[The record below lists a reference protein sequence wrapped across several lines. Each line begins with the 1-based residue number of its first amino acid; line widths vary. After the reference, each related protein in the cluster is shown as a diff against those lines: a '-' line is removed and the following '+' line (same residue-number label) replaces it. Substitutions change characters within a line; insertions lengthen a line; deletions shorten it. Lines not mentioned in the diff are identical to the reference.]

1 MRRPRRP
8 GGPGGSGGFGS
19 LRLLVCLLLL
29 SGRPG
34 GCSAISAH
42 GCLFDR
48 RLCSHL
54 EVCIQ
59 DGLFGQCQAGVGQAR
74 PLLQVTSPVLQRLQ
88 GVLRQLMSQGLSWHD
103 DLTQHVISQ
112 EMERIPR
119 LRPPEPHSRDRV
131 SLCRPGCPGTHS
143 VDQAGLELRNPPAS
157 ASQVP
162 GLKACTTT
170 CTTTA
175 RRDPHVENCCSRD
188 SSQMEEGRVDLRYN
202 TCCTREESEAGGS
215 LEFKAL
221 VVYEAE
227 LLPPLLEH
235 LLMPPQP
242 PHPALTYE
250 PALLQPYLFHQFGS
264 RDGGSRGSESS
275 SGVVGVGHL
284 SKAEGPALF
293 SRSVSKAILG
303 THSGHS
309 FGDLTGP
316 SPAQLFQDSGLLYM
330 AQELPVPGR
339 VRAPRLP
346 EDGGSSRAEDSSEG
360 REEEALGARGE
371 KSPPQTAQPDVGL
384 QRLAAVLAGYGV
396 EPRQL
401 TPEQLSTLLTLLQ
414 SLPKGTGRTLECR
427 LQARSSMPSQ
437 KESSFEDRERE
448 GGAANVGGADVKKTL
463 EEQTQRGDTADA
475 RTPSPLLPG
484 RPTASTPS
492 SQVQQVLSPG
502 FPEPPHTSSPL
513 GTSSVLLEK
522 KSPLGQSQPTVVG
535 QPSARPSAEE
545 YGYIVTDQKT
555 PESGC
560 GWSKLLEILA
570 EHVHMSSGSFI
581 NISVVGPAV
590 TFRIRHN
597 EQNLSLA
604 DVTQQAGLVKS
615 ELEAQTGL
623 QILQTGVG
631 QREEAAAV
639 LPRQARGISP
649 MRSVLLT
656 LVALAGVAGLLVA
669 LAVALCMRHH
679 SRQREKERLAALG
692 PEGAHG
698 DTTFEYQD
706 LCRQHM
712 ATKSLFNRAEGQP
725 EPSRVSSVSSQF
737 SDAAQA
743 SPSSHSSTPSWC
755 EEPAQANMDI
765 STGHMI
771 LAYME
776 DHLRN
781 RDRLAK
787 EWQALC
793 AYQAEPNTCATSTGG
808 KTTSRRTA
816 TPTSYPFCADD
827 HARIKLKVES
837 SPSRS
842 DYINASPI
850 IEHDPR
856 MPAYIATQGPLSHTI
871 ADFWQMVWES
881 GCTVIVM
888 LTPLVEDGVKQCDR
902 YWPDEGSSLY
912 HVYEVNLVSEHI
924 WCEDF
929 LVRSFYLKNV
939 QTQETRTLTQFH
951 FLSWPAEGTPAST
964 RPLLDFRRVSL
975 CSPGC
980 PGTHSVDQAGLELR
994 NPPASASQVLGLKV
1008 KVNKCYRG
1016 RSCPIIV
1023 HCSDGAGRTGTY
1035 ILIDMVL
1042 NRMAKGVKE
1051 IDIAAT
1057 LEHVRDQRPGLVRSK
1072 VTVAPCLFLVDP
1084 LPKHSLHG
1092 HHEETNGSPPLPHPS
1107 GRRPSCQMPSTRHP
1121 CGDQFEFALT
1131 AVAEE
1136 VNAILK
1142 ALPQ

>member
-8 GGPGGSGGFGS
+8 GGPGGSGG
-19 LRLLVCLLLL
+19 LRVLLCLLLL
-29 SGRPG
+29 SSRPG

-59 DGLFGQCQAGVGQAR
+59 DGLFGQCQVGVGQAR

-103 DLTQHVISQ
+103 DLTQYVISQ

-119 LRPPEPHSRDRV
+119 LRPPEPHPRDRSGLV
-131 SLCRPGCPGTHS
+131 PRRPGPAGELLL
-143 VDQAGLELRNPPAS
+143 QAIPTAS
-157 ASQVP
+157 APAAQHRLTQPPV
-162 GLKACTTT
+162 GG
-170 CTTTA
+170 
-175 RRDPHVENCCSRD
+175 D
-188 SSQMEEGRVDLRYN
+188 G
-202 TCCTREESEAGGS
+202 AGAGS
-215 LEFKAL
+215 PLTP
-221 VVYEAE
+221 VQAE

-235 LLMPPQP
+235 LLLPPQP
-242 PHPALTYE
+242 PHPALSYE
-250 PALLQPYLFHQFGS
+250 PALLQPYFFHQ
-264 RDGGSRGSESS
+264 ES
-275 SGVVGVGHL
+275 GMFYL
-284 SKAEGPALF
+284 
-293 SRSVSKAILG
+293 
-303 THSGHS
+303 
-309 FGDLTGP
+309 
-316 SPAQLFQDSGLLYM
+316 
-330 AQELPVPGR
+330 AQELPVPSR
-339 VRAPRLP
+339 ARAPRLP
-346 EDGGSSRAEDSSEG
+346 EQGGNSRAEDFS
-360 REEEALGARGE
+360 EEEGLKGRGE
-371 KSPPQTAQPDVGL
+371 KPPSPAEQPGVTV

-396 EPRQL
+396 ELRQL
-401 TPEQLSTLLTLLQ
+401 APEQLSTLLTLLQ
-414 SLPKGTGRTLECR
+414 LLPKGAGRNL
-427 LQARSSMPSQ
+427 
-437 KESSFEDRERE
+437 
-448 GGAANVGGADVKKTL
+448 GGNVNVGADIKKTM
-463 EEQTQRGDTADA
+463 EEQMQGGDTAEPPPP
-475 RTPSPLLPG
+475 TPSLPG
-484 RPTASTPS
+484 YPTAGPTSNKA
-492 SQVQQVLSPG
+492 QQVLSFG
-502 FPEPPHTSSPL
+502 TPEPPKAAGPPTTP
-513 GTSSVLLEK
+513 VLIEK
-522 KSPLGQSQPTVVG
+522 KSPLGQSQPTAAG
-535 QPSARPSAEE
+535 QPSAQPSAEE
-545 YGYIVTDQKT
+545 YGYIVTDQK
-555 PESGC
+555 PLSLAAGV
-560 GWSKLLEILA
+560 KLLEILA

-581 NISVVGPAV
+581 NISVVGPAL

-639 LPRQARGISP
+639 LPRPARSTSP

-656 LVALAGVAGLLVA
+656 LVALVGVAGLLVA
-669 LAVALCMRHH
+669 LAVALCMRQHA
-679 SRQREKERLAALG
+679 RQRDKERLAALG

-712 ATKSLFNRAEGQP
+712 ATKSLFSRAEGPP

-793 AYQAEPNTCATSTGG
+793 AYQAEPNTCATAQGEG
-808 KTTSRRTA
+808 NIKKNRH
-816 TPTSYPFCADD
+816 PDFLPYD

-912 HVYEVNLVSEHI
+912 HIYEVNLVSEHI

-964 RPLLDFRRVSL
+964 RPLLDFRR
-975 CSPGC
+975 
-980 PGTHSVDQAGLELR
+980 
-994 NPPASASQVLGLKV
+994 

-1072 VTVAPCLFLVDP
+1072 
-1084 LPKHSLHG
+1084 
-1092 HHEETNGSPPLPHPS
+1092 
-1107 GRRPSCQMPSTRHP
+1107 
-1121 CGDQFEFALT
+1121 DQFEFALT

>member
-8 GGPGGSGGFGS
+8 GGPGGSGG
-19 LRLLVCLLLL
+19 LRVLLCLLLL
-29 SGRPG
+29 SSRPG

-42 GCLFDR
+42 G
-48 RLCSHL
+48 
-54 EVCIQ
+54 
-59 DGLFGQCQAGVGQAR
+59 
-74 PLLQVTSPVLQRLQ
+74 
-88 GVLRQLMSQGLSWHD
+88 LSWHD
-103 DLTQHVISQ
+103 DLTQYVISQ

-119 LRPPEPHSRDRV
+119 LHPPEPRPRDRSGLV
-131 SLCRPGCPGTHS
+131 PRRPGP
-143 VDQAGLELRNPPAS
+143 AGELLLQGIPTGSTPAAQHRLPQPP
-157 ASQVP
+157 V
-162 GLKACTTT
+162 G
-170 CTTTA
+170 
-175 RRDPHVENCCSRD
+175 
-188 SSQMEEGRVDLRYN
+188 GGG
-202 TCCTREESEAGGS
+202 AGVGS
-215 LEFKAL
+215 PLSPL
-221 VVYEAE
+221 QAE

-235 LLMPPQP
+235 LLLPPQA
-242 PHPALTYE
+242 PHPALSYE

-264 RDGGSRGSESS
+264 RDGSRGSESS
-275 SGVVGVGHL
+275 PGMISVGPL
-284 SKAEGPALF
+284 PKAEPSTLF
-293 SRSVSKAILG
+293 SRTASKGMFGAPSD
-303 THSGHS
+303 HSY
-309 FGDLTGP
+309 GDPPGP
-316 SPAQLFQDSGLLYM
+316 SPGQLFQESGLLYL
-330 AQELPVPGR
+330 AQELPAPSR
-339 VRAPRLP
+339 ARAPRLP
-346 EDGGSSRAEDSSEG
+346 EQGDSSRAQDSSEG
-360 REEEALGARGE
+360 YEEEGLEGRRE
-371 KSPPQTAQPDVGL
+371 KPPSPAELPADVTL
-384 QRLAAVLAGYGV
+384 QKLAAVLAGYGV
-396 EPRQL
+396 ELRQL
-401 TPEQLSTLLTLLQ
+401 TPEQLSTLSTLLQ
-414 SLPKGTGRTLECR
+414 LLPKGAGRNL
-427 LQARSSMPSQ
+427 
-437 KESSFEDRERE
+437 
-448 GGAANVGGADVKKTL
+448 GGVVNVGTDIKKTT
-463 EEQTQRGDTADA
+463 EEQVQRGSTAEPPPP
-475 RTPSPLLPG
+475 TPSLPG
-484 RPTASTPS
+484 YPTASPTS
-492 SQVQQVLSPG
+492 KKAQQVLSSG
-502 FPEPPHTSSPL
+502 SSEPPRAASHLVTP
-513 GTSSVLLEK
+513 VLLEK
-522 KSPLGQSQPTVVG
+522 KSPPGQSQPPVVRRPAA
-535 QPSARPSAEE
+535 QPSAEE
-545 YGYIVTDQKT
+545 YGYIVTDQK
-555 PESGC
+555 PLSLAAGV
-560 GWSKLLEILA
+560 KLLEILA
-570 EHVHMSSGSFI
+570 EHVHVSSGSFI
-581 NISVVGPAV
+581 NISVVGPAL

-639 LPRQARGISP
+639 LPRPARSTSP

-669 LAVALCMRHH
+669 LAVALCVRQHA
-679 SRQREKERLAALG
+679 RQRDKERLAALG

-712 ATKSLFNRAEGQP
+712 ATKSLFNRAEGPP

-781 RDRLAK
+781 RGRLAK

-793 AYQAEPNTCATSTGG
+793 AYQAEPNTCATAQGEG
-808 KTTSRRTA
+808 NVKKNRH
-816 TPTSYPFCADD
+816 PDFLPYD

-964 RPLLDFRRVSL
+964 RPLLDFRR
-975 CSPGC
+975 
-980 PGTHSVDQAGLELR
+980 
-994 NPPASASQVLGLKV
+994 

-1072 VTVAPCLFLVDP
+1072 
-1084 LPKHSLHG
+1084 
-1092 HHEETNGSPPLPHPS
+1092 
-1107 GRRPSCQMPSTRHP
+1107 
-1121 CGDQFEFALT
+1121 DQFEFALT

>member
-8 GGPGGSGGFGS
+8 GGPGGSGG
-19 LRLLVCLLLL
+19 LRVLLCLLLL
-29 SGRPG
+29 SSRPG

-59 DGLFGQCQAGVGQAR
+59 DGLFGQCQVGAGQAR

-88 GVLRQLMSQGLSWHD
+88 SVLRQLMSQGLSWHD
-103 DLTQHVISQ
+103 DLTQYVISQ

-119 LRPPEPHSRDRV
+119 LHPPEPRPRDRSGLV
-131 SLCRPGCPGTHS
+131 PRRPGP
-143 VDQAGLELRNPPAS
+143 AGELLLQGIPTGSTPATQHRLPQPP
-157 ASQVP
+157 V
-162 GLKACTTT
+162 G
-170 CTTTA
+170 
-175 RRDPHVENCCSRD
+175 
-188 SSQMEEGRVDLRYN
+188 GGG
-202 TCCTREESEAGGS
+202 AGVGS
-215 LEFKAL
+215 PLSPL
-221 VVYEAE
+221 QAE

-235 LLMPPQP
+235 LLLPPQA
-242 PHPALTYE
+242 PHPALSYE

-264 RDGGSRGSESS
+264 RDGSQGSEGSPGMVS
-275 SGVVGVGHL
+275 VGPL
-284 SKAEGPALF
+284 PKAEPSTLF
-293 SRSVSKAILG
+293 SRTASK
-303 THSGHS
+303 
-309 FGDLTGP
+309 
-316 SPAQLFQDSGLLYM
+316 
-330 AQELPVPGR
+330 
-339 VRAPRLP
+339 
-346 EDGGSSRAEDSSEG
+346 
-360 REEEALGARGE
+360 
-371 KSPPQTAQPDVGL
+371 DVTL

-396 EPRQL
+396 ELRQL
-401 TPEQLSTLLTLLQ
+401 TPEQLSTLSTLLQ
-414 SLPKGTGRTLECR
+414 LLPKGT
-427 LQARSSMPSQ
+427 ARNL
-437 KESSFEDRERE
+437 
-448 GGAANVGGADVKKTL
+448 GGVGNVGADIKKTV
-463 EEQTQRGDTADA
+463 EERVQGENMAEPPPP
-475 RTPSPLLPG
+475 TPSLPG
-484 RPTASTPS
+484 YPTASP
-492 SQVQQVLSPG
+492 
-502 FPEPPHTSSPL
+502 TSSKAQEVL
-513 GTSSVLLEK
+513 GSGSSKPPKAASHLDVPVLLEK
-522 KSPLGQSQPTVVG
+522 KSPLGQSQPTVVR
-535 QPSARPSAEE
+535 QPSAQPLAEE
-545 YGYIVTDQKT
+545 YGYIVTDQK
-555 PESGC
+555 PLSLAAGV
-560 GWSKLLEILA
+560 KLLEILA
-570 EHVHMSSGSFI
+570 EHVHVSSGSFI
-581 NISVVGPAV
+581 NISVVGPAL

-639 LPRQARGISP
+639 LPRPARSTSP

-669 LAVALCMRHH
+669 LAVALCVRQHA
-679 SRQREKERLAALG
+679 RQRDKERLAALG

-712 ATKSLFNRAEGQP
+712 ATKSLFNRAEGPP

-793 AYQAEPNTCATSTGG
+793 AYQAEPNTCATAQGEG
-808 KTTSRRTA
+808 NIKKNRH
-816 TPTSYPFCADD
+816 PDFLPYD

-964 RPLLDFRRVSL
+964 RPLLDFRR
-975 CSPGC
+975 
-980 PGTHSVDQAGLELR
+980 
-994 NPPASASQVLGLKV
+994 

-1016 RSCPIIV
+1016 RSCPIVV

-1072 VTVAPCLFLVDP
+1072 
-1084 LPKHSLHG
+1084 
-1092 HHEETNGSPPLPHPS
+1092 
-1107 GRRPSCQMPSTRHP
+1107 
-1121 CGDQFEFALT
+1121 DQFEFALT

>member
-8 GGPGGSGGFGS
+8 GGLGGSGG
-19 LRLLVCLLLL
+19 LRLLLCLLLL
-29 SGRPG
+29 SSRPG

-59 DGLFGQCQAGVGQAR
+59 DGLFGQCQVGMGQAR

-103 DLTQHVISQ
+103 DLTQYVISQ

-119 LRPPEPHSRDRV
+119 LHPPESRSRDR
-131 SLCRPGCPGTHS
+131 SGLAPRRPGPAGQLLLQGIPTGS
-143 VDQAGLELRNPPAS
+143 VPAAQQRLPRPPMGGDGAGAGSPL
-157 ASQVP
+157 
-162 GLKACTTT
+162 
-170 CTTTA
+170 
-175 RRDPHVENCCSRD
+175 
-188 SSQMEEGRVDLRYN
+188 SSLQ
-202 TCCTREESEAGGS
+202 
-215 LEFKAL
+215 
-221 VVYEAE
+221 AE

-235 LLMPPQP
+235 LLLPPPP
-242 PHPALTYE
+242 PHPALSYE

-264 RDGGSRGSESS
+264 RDGSRGSNGSPGMVS
-275 SGVVGVGHL
+275 VNPL
-284 SKAEGPALF
+284 PKAEAPALF
-293 SRSVSKAILG
+293 SRAASKG
-303 THSGHS
+303 MFGDHPGHS
-309 FGDLTGP
+309 YGDLSGP
-316 SPAQLFQDSGLLYM
+316 SPAQLFQDSGLLYL
-330 AQELPVPGR
+330 AQELPVSSR
-339 VRAPRLP
+339 SRAPRLP
-346 EDGGSSRAEDSSEG
+346 EQGGSSWAEDPSEG
-360 REEEALGARGE
+360 YEEERPGSHGE
-371 KSPPQTAQPDVGL
+371 KPTSPAVQPDATL

-396 EPRQL
+396 EMHQL

-414 SLPKGTGRTLECR
+414 LLPKGTGRNL
-427 LQARSSMPSQ
+427 
-437 KESSFEDRERE
+437 
-448 GGAANVGGADVKKTL
+448 GGIVNIGADIKKTL
-463 EEQTQRGDTADA
+463 EGQEQHRDTAEPPPP
-475 RTPSPLLPG
+475 TPSLPG
-484 RPTASTPS
+484 YPTSNE
-492 SQVQQVLSPG
+492 VQQAQVPGSSKPPKAASP
-502 FPEPPHTSSPL
+502 PATP
-513 GTSSVLLEK
+513 VLLEK
-522 KSPLGQSQPTVVG
+522 KSPLGQSQPTVAG
-535 QPSARPSAEE
+535 QTSAQPSAEE
-545 YGYIVTDQKT
+545 YGYIVTDQ
-555 PESGC
+555 
-560 GWSKLLEILA
+560 
-570 EHVHMSSGSFI
+570 
-581 NISVVGPAV
+581 NVVGPAL

-639 LPRQARGISP
+639 LPRTAHSTSP
-649 MRSVLLT
+649 MRSVLLS

-669 LAVALCMRHH
+669 LAVALCVRQHA
-679 SRQREKERLAALG
+679 RQRDKERLAALG

-712 ATKSLFNRAEGQP
+712 ATKSLFNRAEAPP

-793 AYQAEPNTCATSTGG
+793 AYQAEPNTC
-808 KTTSRRTA
+808 TTAQGEGNVKKNRH
-816 TPTSYPFCADD
+816 PDFLPYD

-964 RPLLDFRRVSL
+964 RPLLDFRR
-975 CSPGC
+975 
-980 PGTHSVDQAGLELR
+980 
-994 NPPASASQVLGLKV
+994 

-1072 VTVAPCLFLVDP
+1072 
-1084 LPKHSLHG
+1084 
-1092 HHEETNGSPPLPHPS
+1092 
-1107 GRRPSCQMPSTRHP
+1107 
-1121 CGDQFEFALT
+1121 DQFEFALT

>member
-1 MRRPRRP
+1 MRRLWRP
-8 GGPGGSGGFGS
+8 GGPGESGG
-19 LRLLVCLLLL
+19 LRLLLCLLLL
-29 SGRPG
+29 SSRPG

-59 DGLFGQCQAGVGQAR
+59 DGLFGQCQVGVGQVR

-103 DLTQHVISQ
+103 DLTQYVISQ

-119 LRPPEPHSRDRV
+119 RRPPEPWPRDR
-131 SLCRPGCPGTHS
+131 SGLAPRRPGPAGELLSQATPTGPAPAAYLLPQPPPG
-143 VDQAGLELRNPPAS
+143 AGRA
-157 ASQVP
+157 
-162 GLKACTTT
+162 
-170 CTTTA
+170 
-175 RRDPHVENCCSRD
+175 
-188 SSQMEEGRVDLRYN
+188 
-202 TCCTREESEAGGS
+202 EAGSS
-215 LEFKAL
+215 LSPL
-221 VVYEAE
+221 QAE

-235 LLMPPQP
+235 LLLSPQP

-250 PALLQPYLFHQFGS
+250 PTLLQPYLFHQFGS
-264 RDGGSRGSESS
+264 RDGSQGSESPPGMVS
-275 SGVVGVGHL
+275 VGSL
-284 SKAEGPALF
+284 SKAKPPTFF
-293 SRSVSKAILG
+293 SRAATKG
-303 THSGHS
+303 MFGPHSGHS
-309 FGDLTGP
+309 YGDPPGP
-316 SPAQLFQDSGLLYM
+316 SPAQLFQDLGLLYR
-330 AQELPVPGR
+330 AQEPPVPSRAR
-339 VRAPRLP
+339 VPRLP
-346 EDGGSSRAEDSSEG
+346 EQGVSDQADSEKEGLGGHGETPSFPEG
-360 REEEALGARGE
+360 
-371 KSPPQTAQPDVGL
+371 QPDGSL
-384 QRLAAVLAGYGV
+384 QRLAALLAGYGV
-396 EPRQL
+396 ELRQL
-401 TPEQLSTLLTLLQ
+401 TPEQLSTLSTLLQ
-414 SLPKGTGRTLECR
+414 LLPKGAGRNMGEVT
-427 LQARSSMPSQ
+427 
-437 KESSFEDRERE
+437 
-448 GGAANVGGADVKKTL
+448 N
-463 EEQTQRGDTADA
+463 ADA
-475 RTPSPLLPG
+475 DIKKVQDGGTAGPLPPTPSLPEV
-484 RPTASTPS
+484 PTASPTAS
-492 SQVQQVLSPG
+492 KGQQVLGS
-502 FPEPPHTSSPL
+502 PEPPKAATRPA
-513 GTSSVLLEK
+513 TPVLLEK
-522 KSPLGQSQPTVVG
+522 KSPLGQSQPTVTG
-535 QPSARPSAEE
+535 KPSARPLAEE
-545 YGYIVTDQKT
+545 YGYIVTDQK
-555 PESGC
+555 PLSLAVGV
-560 GWSKLLEILA
+560 KLLELLA
-570 EHVHMSSGSFI
+570 KHMHMSSGSFI
-581 NISVVGPAV
+581 NISVVGPAL

-615 ELEAQTGL
+615 ELETQTGL
-623 QILQTGVG
+623 RILQTGVG

-639 LPRQARGISP
+639 LPRAAHGTPP
-649 MRSVLLT
+649 MRSILLT

-669 LAVALCMRHH
+669 LVAALCMRQHA
-679 SRQREKERLAALG
+679 RQRDKERLAALG

-712 ATKSLFNRAEGQP
+712 ATKSLFNRAEGPP

-793 AYQAEPNTCATSTGG
+793 AYQAEPNTC
-808 KTTSRRTA
+808 TTAQEEGNIKKNRH
-816 TPTSYPFCADD
+816 PDFLPYD

-837 SPSRS
+837 GPSRS

-939 QTQETRTLTQFH
+939 HTQETRTLTQFH

-964 RPLLDFRRVSL
+964 RPLLDFRR
-975 CSPGC
+975 
-980 PGTHSVDQAGLELR
+980 
-994 NPPASASQVLGLKV
+994 

-1035 ILIDMVL
+1035 ILVDMVL
-1042 NRMAKGVKE
+1042 NRMAKGKPFPGAHNLRARRAHGRTPPPKQLSAPPPPHPPGVKE

-1057 LEHVRDQRPGLVRSK
+1057 LEHVRDQRPGLVRTK
-1072 VTVAPCLFLVDP
+1072 
-1084 LPKHSLHG
+1084 
-1092 HHEETNGSPPLPHPS
+1092 
-1107 GRRPSCQMPSTRHP
+1107 
-1121 CGDQFEFALT
+1121 DQFEFALT

>member
-1 MRRPRRP
+1 MRRSRRP
-8 GGPGGSGGFGS
+8 GGPGGSGS
-19 LRLLVCLLLL
+19 LRVLLCLLLL
-29 SGRPG
+29 SSRPG

-59 DGLFGQCQAGVGQAR
+59 DGLFGQCQVGVGQAR

-103 DLTQHVISQ
+103 DLTQYVISQ

-119 LRPPEPHSRDRV
+119 LRPPEPHPKDRSGSV
-131 SLCRPGCPGTHS
+131 PRRPGPSGELLSQGFPTGSAPAVQHRLPRPP
-143 VDQAGLELRNPPAS
+143 VGGDGAG
-157 ASQVP
+157 
-162 GLKACTTT
+162 
-170 CTTTA
+170 
-175 RRDPHVENCCSRD
+175 
-188 SSQMEEGRVDLRYN
+188 
-202 TCCTREESEAGGS
+202 AGS
-215 LEFKAL
+215 PLTPL
-221 VVYEAE
+221 QAE

-235 LLMPPQP
+235 LLLPPQP
-242 PHPALTYE
+242 PHPALSYE
-250 PALLQPYLFHQFGS
+250 PTLLQPYLFHQFGS
-264 RDGGSRGSESS
+264 RDGSQGSESS
-275 SGVVGVGHL
+275 PGMVSVGPL
-284 SKAEGPALF
+284 PKADPPALF
-293 SRSVSKAILG
+293 SRTAPKGMFGA
-303 THSGHS
+303 HAGHS
-309 FGDLTGP
+309 YGDPPGP
-316 SPAQLFQDSGLLYM
+316 SPAQLFQESGLLYL
-330 AQELPVPGR
+330 AQDLPVPSR
-339 VRAPRLP
+339 ARAPRLP
-346 EDGGSSRAEDSSEG
+346 EQGGSSRAEDSSE
-360 REEEALGARGE
+360 EEGLEGRGE
-371 KSPPQTAQPDVGL
+371 KPPSPAEQP
-384 QRLAAVLAGYGV
+384 
-396 EPRQL
+396 
-401 TPEQLSTLLTLLQ
+401 
-414 SLPKGTGRTLECR
+414 
-427 LQARSSMPSQ
+427 
-437 KESSFEDRERE
+437 
-448 GGAANVGGADVKKTL
+448 GGMVNVGADIKKTV
-463 EEQTQRGDTADA
+463 EEQMQGGDTAEPPPP
-475 RTPSPLLPG
+475 TPSLPG
-484 RPTASTPS
+484 YPTAGPTSNKA
-492 SQVQQVLSPG
+492 QQVLSSG
-502 FPEPPHTSSPL
+502 TSEPPKAAGPPATP
-513 GTSSVLLEK
+513 VLIEK
-522 KSPLGQSQPTVVG
+522 KSPLGQSQRTAVG
-535 QPSARPSAEE
+535 QPSAQPSAEE
-545 YGYIVTDQKT
+545 YGYIVTDQK
-555 PESGC
+555 PLSLAAGV
-560 GWSKLLEILA
+560 KLLEILA

-581 NISVVGPAV
+581 NISVVGPAL

-604 DVTQQAGLVKS
+604 DVTRQAGLVKS

-639 LPRQARGISP
+639 LPRPARSTSP

-669 LAVALCMRHH
+669 LAVALCMRQHA
-679 SRQREKERLAALG
+679 RQRDKERLAALG

-712 ATKSLFNRAEGQP
+712 ATKSLFNRAEGP
-725 EPSRVSSVSSQF
+725 SEPSRVSSVSSQF

-793 AYQAEPNTCATSTGG
+793 AYQAEPNTCATAQGEG
-808 KTTSRRTA
+808 NIKKNRH
-816 TPTSYPFCADD
+816 PDFLPYD

-912 HVYEVNLVSEHI
+912 HIYEVNLVSEHI

-939 QTQETRTLTQFH
+939 QSQETRTLTQFH

-964 RPLLDFRRVSL
+964 RPLLDFRR
-975 CSPGC
+975 
-980 PGTHSVDQAGLELR
+980 
-994 NPPASASQVLGLKV
+994 

-1035 ILIDMVL
+1035 VLIDMVL

-1072 VTVAPCLFLVDP
+1072 
-1084 LPKHSLHG
+1084 
-1092 HHEETNGSPPLPHPS
+1092 
-1107 GRRPSCQMPSTRHP
+1107 
-1121 CGDQFEFALT
+1121 DQFEFALT

>member
-1 MRRPRRP
+1 MRRPRRL
-8 GGPGGSGGFGS
+8 GVSGIRG
-19 LRLLVCLLLL
+19 LRLLLCLLLL
-29 SGRPG
+29 SSRPG
-34 GCSAISAH
+34 GCSAVSAH

-59 DGLFGQCQAGVGQAR
+59 DGLFGQCQVGVGQAR

-103 DLTQHVISQ
+103 DLTQYVISQ

-119 LRPPEPHSRDRV
+119 LRPPEPRPRDR
-131 SLCRPGCPGTHS
+131 SGLAPRRPGP
-143 VDQAGLELRNPPAS
+143 AGELLLQDIPTGSAPAS
-157 ASQVP
+157 QHRLPQPPVGRGGAGAS
-162 GLKACTTT
+162 
-170 CTTTA
+170 
-175 RRDPHVENCCSRD
+175 
-188 SSQMEEGRVDLRYN
+188 SSLSPLQ
-202 TCCTREESEAGGS
+202 
-215 LEFKAL
+215 
-221 VVYEAE
+221 AE

-235 LLMPPQP
+235 LLLPPQP
-242 PHPALTYE
+242 PHPALSYE

-264 RDGGSRGSESS
+264 RDGSRVSEGSPGMVS
-275 SGVVGVGHL
+275 VGPL
-284 SKAEGPALF
+284 PKAEAPALF
-293 SRSVSKAILG
+293 SRTASKGIFG
-303 THSGHS
+303 DHPGHS
-309 FGDLTGP
+309 YGDLPGP
-316 SPAQLFQDSGLLYM
+316 SPSQLFQDSGLLYL
-330 AQELPVPGR
+330 AQELPAPSRAR
-339 VRAPRLP
+339 VPRLP
-346 EDGGSSRAEDSSEG
+346 EQGGSSQAEDSPEG
-360 REEEALGARGE
+360 YEEEGLGGHGE
-371 KSPPQTAQPDVGL
+371 KPASPAVQPDAAL

-396 EPRQL
+396 ELRQL

-414 SLPKGTGRTLECR
+414 LLPKGAGRNL
-427 LQARSSMPSQ
+427 
-437 KESSFEDRERE
+437 
-448 GGAANVGGADVKKTL
+448 GGAVNVGADIKKTM
-463 EEQTQRGDTADA
+463 EGPVEGRDTAEPPA
-475 RTPSPLLPG
+475 RTPPMPAH
-484 RPTASTPS
+484 PTASPTS
-492 SQVQQVLSPG
+492 SEVQQVPSPVSS
-502 FPEPPHTSSPL
+502 EPPEAARPAAT
-513 GTSSVLLEK
+513 SVLLEK
-522 KSPLGQSQPTVVG
+522 KSPLGQSQPTVAG
-535 QPSARPSAEE
+535 QPSARPAAEE
-545 YGYIVTDQKT
+545 YGYIVTDQK
-555 PESGC
+555 PLSLAAGV
-560 GWSKLLEILA
+560 KLLEILA

-581 NISVVGPAV
+581 NISVVGPAL

-631 QREEAAAV
+631 Q
-639 LPRQARGISP
+639 
-649 MRSVLLT
+649 
-656 LVALAGVAGLLVA
+656 
-669 LAVALCMRHH
+669 
-679 SRQREKERLAALG
+679 
-692 PEGAHG
+692 
-698 DTTFEYQD
+698 D

-712 ATKSLFNRAEGQP
+712 AAKSLFNRAEGPP

-793 AYQAEPNTCATSTGG
+793 AYQAEPNTCATAQGEG
-808 KTTSRRTA
+808 NIKKNRH
-816 TPTSYPFCADD
+816 PDFLPYD

-902 YWPDEGSSLY
+902 YWPDEGASLY

-939 QTQETRTLTQFH
+939 QTLETRTLTQFH

-964 RPLLDFRRVSL
+964 RPLLDFRR
-975 CSPGC
+975 
-980 PGTHSVDQAGLELR
+980 
-994 NPPASASQVLGLKV
+994 

-1072 VTVAPCLFLVDP
+1072 
-1084 LPKHSLHG
+1084 
-1092 HHEETNGSPPLPHPS
+1092 
-1107 GRRPSCQMPSTRHP
+1107 
-1121 CGDQFEFALT
+1121 DQFEFALT

>member
-8 GGPGGSGGFGS
+8 GGPGGSGG
-19 LRLLVCLLLL
+19 LRVLVCLLLL
-29 SGRPG
+29 SSRPG

-59 DGLFGQCQAGVGQAR
+59 DGLFGQCQVGVGQAR

-88 GVLRQLMSQGLSWHD
+88 SVLRQLMSQGLSWHD
-103 DLTQHVISQ
+103 DLTQYVISQ

-119 LRPPEPHSRDRV
+119 LRPPEPRPRDRSGLV
-131 SLCRPGCPGTHS
+131 PRRPGS
-143 VDQAGLELRNPPAS
+143 AGELLLQGIPTGSTPAAQHRLPQPP
-157 ASQVP
+157 V
-162 GLKACTTT
+162 
-170 CTTTA
+170 
-175 RRDPHVENCCSRD
+175 
-188 SSQMEEGRVDLRYN
+188 
-202 TCCTREESEAGGS
+202 GGS
-215 LEFKAL
+215 GGGVGSPLSSL
-221 VVYEAE
+221 QAE

-235 LLMPPQP
+235 LLLPPQA
-242 PHPALTYE
+242 PHPALSYE

-264 RDGGSRGSESS
+264 RDGSRGSESS
-275 SGVVGVGHL
+275 PGMVSVGPIP
-284 SKAEGPALF
+284 KAEPSALF
-293 SRSVSKAILG
+293 SRTASKGMFGA
-303 THSGHS
+303 HSDHS
-309 FGDLTGP
+309 YGDPPGP
-316 SPAQLFQDSGLLYM
+316 SPGQLFQESGLFYL
-330 AQELPVPGR
+330 AQELPVPSR
-339 VRAPRLP
+339 ARAPRLP
-346 EDGGSSRAEDSSEG
+346 EQGGSSRPKDSSEG
-360 REEEALGARGE
+360 YEEEGLEGHRE
-371 KSPPQTAQPDVGL
+371 KLLSPAEQPADVTL
-384 QRLAAVLAGYGV
+384 QRLASVLAGYGV
-396 EPRQL
+396 ELRQL
-401 TPEQLSTLLTLLQ
+401 TPEQLSSLSTLLQ
-414 SLPKGTGRTLECR
+414 LLPKGSGRNL
-427 LQARSSMPSQ
+427 
-437 KESSFEDRERE
+437 
-448 GGAANVGGADVKKTL
+448 GGAVNVGADNKKTV
-463 EEQTQRGDTADA
+463 EEQVQRGNTVEPPPP
-475 RTPSPLLPG
+475 TPSLPG
-484 RPTASTPS
+484 YPTASPTS
-492 SQVQQVLSPG
+492 SKAQRVLISG
-502 FPEPPHTSSPL
+502 SSEPPKAIGHPATP
-513 GTSSVLLEK
+513 VLLEK
-522 KSPLGQSQPTVVG
+522 KSSLGQSQPTVVRP
-535 QPSARPSAEE
+535 PSAQPSAEE
-545 YGYIVTDQKT
+545 YGYIVTDQ
-555 PESGC
+555 
-560 GWSKLLEILA
+560 
-570 EHVHMSSGSFI
+570 
-581 NISVVGPAV
+581 NVVGPAL

-639 LPRQARGISP
+639 LPRPAHGTSP

-669 LAVALCMRHH
+669 LAVALCVRQHA
-679 SRQREKERLAALG
+679 RQRDKERLAALG

-712 ATKSLFNRAEGQP
+712 ATKSLFNRAEGPP

-793 AYQAEPNTCATSTGG
+793 AYQAEPNTCATAQGEG
-808 KTTSRRTA
+808 NIKKNRH
-816 TPTSYPFCADD
+816 PDFLPYD

-964 RPLLDFRRVSL
+964 RPLLDFRR
-975 CSPGC
+975 
-980 PGTHSVDQAGLELR
+980 
-994 NPPASASQVLGLKV
+994 

-1072 VTVAPCLFLVDP
+1072 
-1084 LPKHSLHG
+1084 
-1092 HHEETNGSPPLPHPS
+1092 
-1107 GRRPSCQMPSTRHP
+1107 
-1121 CGDQFEFALT
+1121 DQFEFALT

>member
-8 GGPGGSGGFGS
+8 GGPGGSGG
-19 LRLLVCLLLL
+19 LRVLVCLLLL
-29 SGRPG
+29 SSRPG

-42 GCLFDR
+42 G
-48 RLCSHL
+48 
-54 EVCIQ
+54 
-59 DGLFGQCQAGVGQAR
+59 
-74 PLLQVTSPVLQRLQ
+74 
-88 GVLRQLMSQGLSWHD
+88 LSWHD
-103 DLTQHVISQ
+103 DLTQYVISQ

-119 LRPPEPHSRDRV
+119 LRPPEPRPRDRSGLV
-131 SLCRPGCPGTHS
+131 PRRPGS
-143 VDQAGLELRNPPAS
+143 AGELLLQGIPTGSTPAAQHRLPQPP
-157 ASQVP
+157 V
-162 GLKACTTT
+162 
-170 CTTTA
+170 
-175 RRDPHVENCCSRD
+175 
-188 SSQMEEGRVDLRYN
+188 
-202 TCCTREESEAGGS
+202 GGS
-215 LEFKAL
+215 GGGVGSPLSSL
-221 VVYEAE
+221 QAE

-235 LLMPPQP
+235 LLLPPQA
-242 PHPALTYE
+242 PHPALSYE

-264 RDGGSRGSESS
+264 RDGSRGSESS
-275 SGVVGVGHL
+275 PGMVSVGPIP
-284 SKAEGPALF
+284 KAEPSALF
-293 SRSVSKAILG
+293 SRTASKGMFGA
-303 THSGHS
+303 HSDHS
-309 FGDLTGP
+309 YGDPPGP
-316 SPAQLFQDSGLLYM
+316 SPGQLFQESGLFYL
-330 AQELPVPGR
+330 AQELPVPSR
-339 VRAPRLP
+339 ARAPRLP
-346 EDGGSSRAEDSSEG
+346 EQGGSSRPKDSSEG
-360 REEEALGARGE
+360 YEEEGLEGHRE
-371 KSPPQTAQPDVGL
+371 KLPSPAEQPDVTL
-384 QRLAAVLAGYGV
+384 QRLASVLAGYGV
-396 EPRQL
+396 ELRQL
-401 TPEQLSTLLTLLQ
+401 TPEQLSSLSTLLQ
-414 SLPKGTGRTLECR
+414 LLPKGSGRNL
-427 LQARSSMPSQ
+427 
-437 KESSFEDRERE
+437 
-448 GGAANVGGADVKKTL
+448 GGAVNVGADNKKTV
-463 EEQTQRGDTADA
+463 EEQVQGGHTVEPPPP
-475 RTPSPLLPG
+475 TPSLPG
-484 RPTASTPS
+484 YPTASPTS
-492 SQVQQVLSPG
+492 SKAQRVLISG
-502 FPEPPHTSSPL
+502 SSEPPKAIGHPATP
-513 GTSSVLLEK
+513 VLLEK
-522 KSPLGQSQPTVVG
+522 KSSLGQSQPTVVRP
-535 QPSARPSAEE
+535 PSAQPSAEE
-545 YGYIVTDQKT
+545 YGYIVTDQK
-555 PESGC
+555 PLSLAAGV
-560 GWSKLLEILA
+560 KLLEILA
-570 EHVHMSSGSFI
+570 EHVHVSSGSFI
-581 NISVVGPAV
+581 NISVVGPAL

-639 LPRQARGISP
+639 LPRPAHGTSP

-669 LAVALCMRHH
+669 LAVALCVRQHA
-679 SRQREKERLAALG
+679 RQRDKERLAALG

-712 ATKSLFNRAEGQP
+712 ATKSLFTRAEGPP

-793 AYQAEPNTCATSTGG
+793 AYQAEPNTCATAQGEG
-808 KTTSRRTA
+808 NIKKNRH
-816 TPTSYPFCADD
+816 PDFLPYD

-964 RPLLDFRRVSL
+964 RPLLDFRR
-975 CSPGC
+975 
-980 PGTHSVDQAGLELR
+980 
-994 NPPASASQVLGLKV
+994 

-1072 VTVAPCLFLVDP
+1072 
-1084 LPKHSLHG
+1084 
-1092 HHEETNGSPPLPHPS
+1092 
-1107 GRRPSCQMPSTRHP
+1107 
-1121 CGDQFEFALT
+1121 DQFEFALT

>member
-8 GGPGGSGGFGS
+8 GGPGGSGG

-29 SGRPG
+29 SGRPR

-88 GVLRQLMSQGLSWHD
+88 GVLRQLTSQGLSWRD

-119 LRPPEPHSRDRV
+119 LHPSELHPRDRSGLMPRRPGPAGELLSQGNPTGSSPAAQGLPRPPGGGNGAGVGSPLS
-131 SLCRPGCPGTHS
+131 SL
-143 VDQAGLELRNPPAS
+143 Q
-157 ASQVP
+157 
-162 GLKACTTT
+162 
-170 CTTTA
+170 
-175 RRDPHVENCCSRD
+175 
-188 SSQMEEGRVDLRYN
+188 
-202 TCCTREESEAGGS
+202 
-215 LEFKAL
+215 
-221 VVYEAE
+221 AE

-250 PALLQPYLFHQFGS
+250 STLLQPYLFHQFGP
-264 RDGGSRGSESS
+264 RDGSRSSESS
-275 SGVVGVGHL
+275 PGVVGVGHL
-284 SKAEGPALF
+284 PKAEAPALF
-293 SRSVSKAILG
+293 SRSASKAILG
-303 THSGHS
+303 AHSGHS
-309 FGDLTGP
+309 FGDLQGP
-316 SPAQLFQDSGLLYM
+316 SPAQLFQDPGLLYM

-339 VRAPRLP
+339 ARVPRLP
-346 EDGGSSRAEDSSEG
+346 EQGGSSRTEDSSEG
-360 REEEALGARGE
+360 SEEEVVGGHGE
-371 KSPPQTAQPDVGL
+371 KPPSQAVQPDITM

-396 EPRQL
+396 ELRQL

-414 SLPKGTGRTLECR
+414 LLPKGTGRNL
-427 LQARSSMPSQ
+427 
-437 KESSFEDRERE
+437 
-448 GGAANVGGADVKKTL
+448 GGAVNVGADVKKTT
-463 EEQTQRGDTADA
+463 EKQMQKGDTEEP
-475 RTPSPLLPG
+475 RPPTPLLPG
-484 RPTASTPS
+484 YPTASPTFNE
-492 SQVQQVLSPG
+492 VQQVLSPG
-502 FPEPPHTSSPL
+502 IPEPPQTAGPP
-513 GTSSVLLEK
+513 GVSSVLLEK
-522 KSPLGQSQPTVVG
+522 KSPLSQSQSAAVE

-545 YGYIVTDQKT
+545 YGYIVTDQK
-555 PESGC
+555 PLSLVAGV
-560 GWSKLLEILA
+560 KLLEILA

-615 ELEAQTGL
+615 ELEAKTGL

-639 LPRQARGISP
+639 LPRQAHGISP

-679 SRQREKERLAALG
+679 SRQRDKERLAALG

-712 ATKSLFNRAEGQP
+712 ATKSLFSRAEGQP

-793 AYQAEPNTCATSTGG
+793 AYQAEPNTCAIAQGEG
-808 KTTSRRTA
+808 NIKKNRH
-816 TPTSYPFCADD
+816 PDFLPYD

-964 RPLLDFRRVSL
+964 RPLLDFRR
-975 CSPGC
+975 
-980 PGTHSVDQAGLELR
+980 
-994 NPPASASQVLGLKV
+994 

-1072 VTVAPCLFLVDP
+1072 
-1084 LPKHSLHG
+1084 
-1092 HHEETNGSPPLPHPS
+1092 
-1107 GRRPSCQMPSTRHP
+1107 
-1121 CGDQFEFALT
+1121 DQFEFALT